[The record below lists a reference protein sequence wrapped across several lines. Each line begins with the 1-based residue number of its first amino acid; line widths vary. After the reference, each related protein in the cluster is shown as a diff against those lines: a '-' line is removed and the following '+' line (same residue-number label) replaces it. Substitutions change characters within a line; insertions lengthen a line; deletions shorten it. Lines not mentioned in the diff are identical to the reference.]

1 MLWLGCF
8 LLGICL
14 KLKFVVRG
22 VRACSKATS
31 NRYNLDMIQD
41 RKKRGYLCLR
51 VRFIRG
57 MSFGFSSLY
66 CGISVIF
73 HFRFLLRWMM
83 RAFCVFF
90 CSGIVCSSTC
100 VFGIA
105 LVGLVLSLCIRS
117 LLL

>member
-51 VRFIRG
+51 VRLICG
-57 MSFGFSSLY
+57 MSFGSMSSIS
-66 CGISVIF
+66 GISVIF

-83 RAFCVFF
+83 RVFCVFIVGPLFAFSEYFVSVGF
-90 CSGIVCSSTC
+90 CV
-100 VFGIA
+100 V
-105 LVGLVLSLCIRS
+105 LVSFV
-117 LLL
+117 